1 MLNNGP
7 WCSSELL
14 STSVYS
20 FNHSVLEWFNMH
32 HLTCIFFL
40 NSVQVWGLFYWHAVE
55 HPWKTCTQNIFQC
68 IPVSTR
74 VLFSFKAADN
84 RQCKR
89 EDTFF
94 VICGKYFR
102 FEVLWV
108 SSWNRSQNQFYFT
121 QKVGSFLK
129 QFKTK
134 EDQTRDDDT
143 EKGEK

>member
-1 MLNNGP
+1 M
-7 WCSSELL
+7 
-14 STSVYS
+14 YS

-32 HLTCIFFL
+32 HLTCIFFFL
-40 NSVQVWGLFYWHAVE
+40 IQYRYEDYFIDMQLSIHEKLAH
-55 HPWKTCTQNIFQC
+55 KNIFQC

-74 VLFSFKAADN
+74 VLLSFKDADN

-108 SSWNRSQNQFYFT
+108 SS
-121 QKVGSFLK
+121 
-129 QFKTK
+129 
-134 EDQTRDDDT
+134 
-143 EKGEK
+143 